1 MSANEFKDQ
10 EGVKPEWFSLVE
22 TDTRIPKNPR
32 DRGIRVMALAGP
44 LLLISAGLLFAQT
57 TEGQNAS
64 ATVDSSILASVKPG
78 TSELARSSAG
88 DVGVATDSVA
98 TSSAST
104 NVSQSSSSTPVADR
118 SQTAPSSTRDAVK
131 PAVST
136 MVNPSTAV
144 NTISPTATTQGFAPP
159 AAGVSQA
166 SGDDDEEFE
175 GNGEHDDDEDSYE
188 HEDDDEGDDD

>member
-22 TDTRIPKNPR
+22 NDTRIPKNPR

-88 DVGVATDSVA
+88 DVGVTTDSVG
-98 TSSAST
+98 TSSAGM
-104 NVSQSSSSTPVADR
+104 NISQSSSSTSLADR
-118 SQTAPSSTRDAVK
+118 SQIAPSPTRNAVK

-136 MVNPSTAV
+136 MVNPSTSV

-175 GNGEHDDDEDSYE
+175 GNGEHDDEDSYE